1 MKWTKLTVETTCEAV
16 DLLSAFLDEEGV
28 LGVQV
33 EDNMPLSDEELAE
46 MYIDLLPDNMPEY
59 DGTAKVSCFLDDSY
73 NVEEMKNQISQ
84 ELNRL
89 SEFIEVGSCHIE
101 CSETEDAD
109 WLNNW
114 KAYFKPFR
122 IYDNIVI
129 KPTWEE
135 SPADVTEE
143 DIVIDIDPGTAFG
156 TGSHETTKLCI
167 GQLKKYMK
175 AGDAVLDA
183 GSGSGILSFICSRL
197 GAGEVLGIDIDNIAV
212 DVANENRAVNN
223 ISEEQVSFVCG
234 NVLEDDELVEKIGR
248 RYDIVVAN
256 ILADVIIPLSG
267 IVQKFMKKDGL
278 FISSGI
284 INIKEDEVRKAL
296 LDNDFDIVD
305 TVYMKDWVS
314 FVAKKRNS
322 GRY

>member
-33 EDNMPLSDEELAE
+33 EDNIPLSDEEMAE

-59 DGTAKVSCFLDDSY
+59 DGTAKVSCFLDDGY
-73 NVEEMKNQISQ
+73 NVEEIKGKIRQ
-84 ELNRL
+84 ELDRL
-89 SEFIEVGSCHIE
+89 SEYIQVGSCRIE
-101 CSETEDAD
+101 CSETEDTD
-109 WLNNW
+109 WINNW

-122 IYDNIVI
+122 IYENIVI
-129 KPTWEE
+129 KPTWEAI
-135 SPADVTEE
+135 PDDVTEE
-143 DIVIDIDPGTAFG
+143 DIIIEIDPGTAFG

-175 AGDAVLDA
+175 TGDTVLDA

-197 GAGEVLGIDIDNIAV
+197 GAGRVLGIDIDSIAV
-212 DVANENRAVNN
+212 DVANENRTVNH
-223 ISEEQVSFVCG
+223 ISGEQVSFICG
-234 NVLEDDELVEKIGR
+234 NVLEDAELVEKIGSC
-248 RYDIVVAN
+248 YDIVVAN
-256 ILADVIIPLSG
+256 ILADVIIPMAG
-267 IVQKFMKKDGL
+267 VVQKLMKEDGL

-296 LDNDFDIVD
+296 LDNNFDIVD

-314 FVAKKRNS
+314 FVAKKKK
-322 GRY
+322 

>member
-33 EDNMPLSDEELAE
+33 EDNMPLTDEEMAE
-46 MYIDLLPDNMPEY
+46 MYIDLLPDDAPEY
-59 DGTAKVSCFLDDSY
+59 DGTAKVSCFLDDGC
-73 NVEEMKNQISQ
+73 NVEDLKNKIKQ
-84 ELNRL
+84 ELIRL
-89 SEFIEVGSCHIE
+89 SEFIQVGSCHIE
-101 CSETEDAD
+101 CSETEDSD
-109 WLNNW
+109 WIDNW

-129 KPTWEE
+129 KPTWEDA
-135 SPADVTEE
+135 PDDVTEE
-143 DIVIDIDPGTAFG
+143 DIIIEIDPGTAFG

-175 AGDAVLDA
+175 TGDAVLDA

-197 GAGEVLGIDIDNIAV
+197 GAGRVLGIDIDSIAV
-212 DVANENRAVNN
+212 DVANENRVINN
-223 ISEEQVSFVCG
+223 ISEEQVSFLCG
-234 NVLEDDELVEKIGR
+234 NVLEDEVLVEKLGSC
-248 RYDIVVAN
+248 YDIVVAN

-267 IVQKFMKKDGL
+267 IVQKFMKEDGL

-296 LDNDFDIVD
+296 LDNNFDIVD

-314 FVAKKRNS
+314 FVAKKKK
-322 GRY
+322 

>member
-28 LGVQV
+28 LGVEI
-33 EDNMPLSDEELAE
+33 EDNQPLSDEEMAE
-46 MYIDLLPDNMPEY
+46 MYIDLLPDDMPEF
-59 DGTAKVSCFLDDSY
+59 DGTAKISCFLDDSY
-73 NVEEMKNQISQ
+73 DVEEMKQKIEQ
-84 ELNRL
+84 ELHRL
-89 SEFIEVGSCHIE
+89 SEYISVGSCRIE

-109 WLNNW
+109 WINNW
-114 KAYFKPFR
+114 KSYFKPFR

-135 SPADVTEE
+135 IPPDVTDE
-143 DIVIDIDPGTAFG
+143 DIVIEIDPGTAFG

-175 AGDAVLDA
+175 SGDKVLDA

-197 GAGEVLGIDIDNIAV
+197 GAGKVLGIDIDDIAV
-212 DVANENRAVNN
+212 DVAIENREINN
-223 ISEEQVSFVCG
+223 ISEEEVSFVCG
-234 NVLEDDELVEKIGR
+234 NIIEDKELAVSIGNK
-248 RYDIVVAN
+248 YDIVVAN

-267 IVQKFMKKDGL
+267 IVQSFMKEDGL
-278 FISSGI
+278 FIASGI
-284 INIKEDEVRKAL
+284 INIKEEEVRKAL
-296 LDNDFDIVD
+296 LDNNFDIVD

-314 FVAKKRNS
+314 FAAKRKR
-322 GRY
+322 